1 MAKPKKPKKIEFFH
15 PAVAVT
21 NALQMVK
28 DLSCITLTQAKKVE
42 GVVSSG
48 SVALDLILGGG
59 YPRGRFAT
67 IFGPE
72 GCGKSTYLQEL
83 IVSCQRLN
91 ITVVHYDFEGGSDP
105 VYMTNQGI
113 DLERSIELPLHDV
126 DSAKKSKQ
134 LVDYPNYFYC
144 QPSFGEQAYR
154 HILTTLK
161 HLPDIE
167 NKGPPR
173 IVFVDDSFTA
183 MASEET
189 DDETGQ
195 ARLAPDAR
203 MHSHYLHLIRPKLRL
218 KGAFLIGSNQMR
230 AAIGQWGNPQQ
241 EAGGSA
247 LRYYPDQKVMVT
259 RRKLEKDKT
268 DVDVLPNTL
277 RTIKNKVYVPH
288 KILEGVGIVLGR
300 GIDKALDTR
309 VFLQKLGYLHVRKG
323 KSVIKTPKYETKM
336 LSWEDLRRLSENIK
350 FRRHLFNLL
359 KHDETYELYQDLEK
373 SANFTYDKLYKV
385 HEAEEKLDKVKLRKQ
400 INEDAEEYKEER
412 RKRARLRRSKRS
424 KAERIRD
431 ERLEEEVESETPEEE
446 EG

>member
-1 MAKPKKPKKIEFFH
+1 MAKPKKPKKVEFFH

-21 NALQMVK
+21 NALQVVK
-28 DLSCITLTQAKKVE
+28 DLSCITLTQAKRVE

-83 IVSCQRLN
+83 AGSCQKPN
-91 ITVVHYDFEGGSDP
+91 ITVVHYDYEGGSDP

-113 DLERSIELPLHDV
+113 DLERSIELPLHEV
-126 DSAKKSKQ
+126 DAVKKSMQ

-144 QPSFGEQAYR
+144 QPTFGEQAYR

-161 HLPDIE
+161 HLPDVE
-167 NKGPPR
+167 DEGPPR
-173 IVFVDDSFTA
+173 IVFIVDSFTA

-203 MHSHYLHLIRPKLRL
+203 MHSALLRLIRPKLRL
-218 KGAFLIGSNQMR
+218 KGAFLMGSNQMR
-230 AAIGQWGNPQQ
+230 TAIGQWGNPQQ
-241 EAGGSA
+241 EAGGAA
-247 LRYYPDQKVMVT
+247 LRYYPDQKIMVT
-259 RRKLEKDKT
+259 RRKMERDKT

-309 VFLQKLGYLHVRKG
+309 VFLQKLGYLHLRKG
-323 KSVIKTPKYETKM
+323 KSIIETPKYETKA
-336 LSWEDLRRLSENIK
+336 LSWEDLRRLAENIK

-359 KHDETYELYQDLEK
+359 KHDETYDRYQDLEK
-373 SANFTYDKLYKV
+373 SANFTFDKLYKV

-400 INEDAEEYKEER
+400 IKEDAEEYKEER
-412 RKRARLRRSKRS
+412 RKRTRRRRSKRS
-424 KAERIRD
+424 KAERIKD
-431 ERLEEEVESETPEEE
+431 EALLEEAEETAEEE
-446 EG
+446 DEG